1 MAGQARSD
9 HVTLVN
15 PLNLCHPSLIQS
27 QREPGRIGMHGFI
40 QFSPKVGGCGGKST
54 LQRFA
59 YPGIWEINKAGVGYA
74 FQMWPSWPSLMGS
87 IHITDTSKVS
97 TMHNTPHFS
106 PPYSGYAQIKPSVK
120 KGNFGLGR
128 IIFAS
133 PVVDGSIPLEEGSRV
148 SSQRLLIED
157 ALQPRALPHC
167 SALLPRPCSALQW
180 LHALLPH
187 SAKLH

>member
-1 MAGQARSD
+1 MNRNARLYPIFTQSWRLWGQ
-9 HVTLVN
+9 
-15 PLNLCHPSLIQS
+15 
-27 QREPGRIGMHGFI
+27 
-40 QFSPKVGGCGGKST
+40 ST

-87 IHITDTSKVS
+87 IHITDTSKVP
-97 TMHNTPHFS
+97 TVRNTPYKS
-106 PPYSGYAQIKPSVK
+106 SPYSGYAQIKPSVK
-120 KGNFGLGR
+120 GWNLGLGQ

-133 PVVDGSIPLEEGSRV
+133 PVVDGSIPLEEGWV
-148 SSQRLLIED
+148 SSQRILIED
-157 ALQPRALPHC
+157 ALEPRALPHC